1 MVKVNIYELF
11 LYSHISKVCP
21 SQWKSSPPLGAE
33 PPEQLLGLGSLF
45 VFHRCACL
53 WWSRCRSAGA
63 IRKQLSAS
71 NLFMSDMLFLMKAL
85 AALHNQLAIS
95 QLIFHP
101 AVVMSSARA
110 RAQYIIPRCY
120 DKPRPPGARGGIWT
134 LLGPRVK
141 SLPFVAEIMAAGL
154 LVDGQWNKGRRQ
166 TTNRSGGHLNK
177 PWRGE
182 GWGVGWMASLLLK
195 CRRRASL
202 LPLVVRCFCFFRVL
216 DVKMHA
222 AHWGLQEA

>member
-1 MVKVNIYELF
+1 
-11 LYSHISKVCP
+11 
-21 SQWKSSPPLGAE
+21 
-33 PPEQLLGLGSLF
+33 
-45 VFHRCACL
+45 
-53 WWSRCRSAGA
+53 
-63 IRKQLSAS
+63 
-71 NLFMSDMLFLMKAL
+71 MKAL

-154 LVDGQWNKGRRQ
+154 LVDGQWNKGWRQ

-177 PWRGE
+177 TWRGE
-182 GWGVGWMASLLLK
+182 GGGGMDGFIASQMPPSCIAAPSGCVFSSACSPLRIMRSINQMARSHVIVNMYLWTITAL
-195 CRRRASL
+195 C
-202 LPLVVRCFCFFRVL
+202 CHC
-216 DVKMHA
+216 DVCVILSHK
-222 AHWGLQEA
+222 L